1 MDKRKAIVIAVV
13 LFLLIGLGTFVFA
26 NPSEERLDGNDTG
39 ITDNGNN
46 NEVDGENTD
55 GEEETE
61 QPAEETEDD
70 DVISVIDDGNDNTG
84 NGNSGNGNSGSS
96 NNNNN
101 NGNGN
106 NNENNNN
113 KNNNNNNGGS
123 TEEDNSAYL
132 AALAALEKAEASY
145 LQGDLDAANDLISD
159 LADGSDK
166 KGLVD
171 RANALQNVIDV
182 ETLVKNLQ
190 NQVNV
195 AENIDNVNSAR
206 DYRANEDIINKVN
219 NLADSSKK
227 EELKGI
233 LSEVA
238 VILDDTKAP
247 GISGI
252 DNGVVTAL
260 DVALTVDETN
270 VTVLVNGEEKT
281 LDEIKNITEHGTYKV
296 IVTDQAYNAT
306 TIEFTIDK
314 KLPEFNVESGTHS
327 ENAMEIVVTDDTF
340 DYMNVTNQDTGV
352 TEKYTTSII
361 TLEDEATYHIYA
373 FDKAGNYQE
382 LWVAID
388 KNPPTINV
396 AGTNVDGYFRDE
408 EVTLTVFDKFLTEVT
423 VNGETFDKDDF
434 TYANNNENA
443 TLTKTYTA
451 EGKYEVVAKDKFGH
465 VTTYTFVIDQ
475 TAPALKGIENGGVYK
490 EAILEIIEENLGTAE
505 IRKENGRWEDFTSGY
520 KVSESGTY
528 SVKII
533 DKAYNK
539 LEITFTIDADA
550 PEGYN
555 VGILNVT
562 HYRENNSHL
571 DYAKVDD
578 EIRIMVYFKE
588 QLATLPT
595 LVLNGVELENEFF
608 YAEDSSNVA
617 NSEYVYMVDVKLTQ
631 EVIDQIGLTDGIINF
646 AIKGYADALG
656 NVGAELTNANILEN
670 ANYPSVEFDS
680 VKPVLNFNNGMITS
694 SFTVEVTEDNFD
706 YMIVKPL
713 GGTEVKVT
721 EKTYEISGNEDN
733 LRYEITVYDKAG
745 NVSDYRSIY
754 LDNQPPVLTATGYN
768 GSDVPVE
775 NGKSYQKVTVN
786 ITDGSLKKVVL
797 LNEDGSEKEVLK
809 TFDDNYVTE
818 KMVYEET
825 FGDEGT
831 YTIKGVDRNN
841 QEVSITFTIDKT
853 APKRSAA
860 NILEYNADNNL
871 GTYYVKTGDTI
882 HAYVSFDE
890 PLAENPTIVFVNDGK
905 EYAATRVDQLLP
917 DALTGKYIYNA
928 YYEVNETDMI
938 DGEVTFKVTNIKDE
952 AGNTTEVTE
961 VTNGHHVY
969 IDRTLIKE
977 NWLYF
982 LSANTANRKVVGN
995 GQNLIVEAVFDEEF
1009 TSVPKVKIGKGQYA
1023 DLSCEWMDEEDGWSS
1038 RKFVCRNSIITLD
1051 NELAKLE
1058 NNQIIP
1064 IEVTN
1069 IVDLAGNETV
1079 LTNENIKETAEYGE
1093 VTFDGKA
1100 PEYVTLR
1107 LLKIEPEYGT
1117 YAKLGEKIR
1126 IIVNFDDVTLAV
1138 APTIRLGN
1146 DNNYIIKTMAYDENM
1161 KSYTLNYDIIDTEL
1175 PEGEL
1180 EIQIYGYADEAG
1192 NGGATLTNANINHE
1206 TQNKV
1211 IIDRESPKMDLSKIS
1226 STFEVGVDTY
1236 VYPQPGVVTDNV
1248 DGNISFG
1255 EVHMQWF
1262 KKNDDGSKGEVTT
1275 CFGGDNWN
1283 TGLTNCDLGTY
1294 IVTYRVSDKAGNESY
1309 LEKEIIVQDTTD
1321 AVIKPDREDVTNFVQ
1336 GEDIYTETGTV
1347 SDNYDN
1353 IDFSDINIDYYLK
1366 DNDGNE
1372 TKQPEFKLG
1381 SDLSDI
1387 PAGIYR
1393 IHYWYSDSAGNES
1406 ELSKIFNLKN
1416 MQAIEKVLDLVDDAK
1431 KVMNDSSI
1439 DKTLQQHAIDY
1450 ALQEANKL
1458 PNFEEKLLFIT
1469 ELNELQSVMNNN
1481 RKYDEILGY
1490 YNKINEYLVEKDYTS
1505 AQKYIDIVKQQLSNL
1520 NNYEVEKENIL
1531 TGVNNFQTTINNN
1544 KKYEEILGYYNKI
1557 NEYLIAKDYTSAQK
1571 YIDIVKQQLPNL
1583 QNYETEK
1590 QNILTGVNNF
1600 QATINNNKKYEEILD
1615 YYNKISEYLIVG
1627 DYESAQKYIDI
1638 VKQQLPN
1645 LQNYE
1650 TEKQNISNKIEEFQK
1665 QLNSLKQA

>member
-46 NEVDGENTD
+46 NDVDGENTD

-61 QPAEETEDD
+61 QPEEEPEEDE
-70 DVISVIDDGNDNTG
+70 VISVIDDGSNNTG
-84 NGNSGNGNSGSS
+84 NENSGNGNGGSS
-96 NNNNN
+96 NNNNGN
-101 NGNGN
+101 NENNNN

-113 KNNNNNNGGS
+113 NNDE
-123 TEEDNSAYL
+123 TPEEDNSAYL

-166 KGLVD
+166 QGLVD

-190 NQVNV
+190 NQVNA
-195 AENIDNVNSAR
+195 AENMDNVNSAR

-238 VILDDTKAP
+238 VILDDTTAP
-247 GISGI
+247 GIRGI
-252 DNGVVTAL
+252 D
-260 DVALTVDETN
+260 
-270 VTVLVNGEEKT
+270 
-281 LDEIKNITEHGTYKV
+281 
-296 IVTDQAYNAT
+296 
-306 TIEFTIDK
+306 
-314 KLPEFNVESGTHS
+314 
-327 ENAMEIVVTDDTF
+327 
-340 DYMNVTNQDTGV
+340 
-352 TEKYTTSII
+352 
-361 TLEDEATYHIYA
+361 
-373 FDKAGNYQE
+373 
-382 LWVAID
+382 
-388 KNPPTINV
+388 
-396 AGTNVDGYFRDE
+396 
-408 EVTLTVFDKFLTEVT
+408 
-423 VNGETFDKDDF
+423 
-434 TYANNNENA
+434 
-443 TLTKTYTA
+443 
-451 EGKYEVVAKDKFGH
+451 
-465 VTTYTFVIDQ
+465 
-475 TAPALKGIENGGVYK
+475 NGGVYK
-490 EAILEIIEENLGTAE
+490 EAILEIVEENLHTAE

-528 SVKII
+528 YVKII

-617 NSEYVYMVDVKLTQ
+617 NSEYVYMADVKLTQ

-656 NVGAELTNANILEN
+656 NVGAELTNANISED

-713 GGTEVKVT
+713 NGEEIKVT
-721 EKTYEISGNEDN
+721 EKSYEIRGDADN

-775 NGKSYQKVTVN
+775 NGKSYQKVHVKF
-786 ITDGSLKKVVL
+786 TDGSLKKVVL

-809 TFDDNYVTE
+809 TEDDNHYLE
-818 KMVYEET
+818 KLVYEKT
-825 FGDEGT
+825 FEEEGT
-831 YTIKGVDRNN
+831 YIVRAIDRNN
-841 QEVSITFTIDKT
+841 QKTTITFTIDKT
-853 APKRSAA
+853 APKRTSA

-871 GTYYVKTGDTI
+871 RTYYVKTGDTI

-1009 TSVPKVKIGKGQYA
+1009 TSVPKVKIGEGQYA

-1051 NELAKLE
+1051 NKLAKLK

-1079 LTNENIKETAEYGE
+1079 LTNENIKETAEYGK

-1100 PEYVTLR
+1100 PEYGTLR

-1192 NGGATLTNANINHE
+1192 NIGATLTNANINHE

-1236 VYPQPGVVTDNV
+1236 VYPQPGVVTDNI

-1262 KKNDDGSKGEVTT
+1262 KKTADGEKEETT

-1294 IVTYRVSDKAGNESY
+1294 IVTYRVSDKAGNQAY
-1309 LEKEIIVQDTTD
+1309 VEKEIILQDTTPT
-1321 AVIKPDREDVTNFVQ
+1321 VIKPDRADETNFIQ
-1336 GEDIYTETGTV
+1336 GQDIYTETGIAY
-1347 SDNYDN
+1347 DNYDD
-1353 IDFSDINIDYYLK
+1353 IDFSDVNIDYYLK

-1393 IHYWYSDSAGNES
+1393 INYWYRDSSGKKS
-1406 ELSKIFNLKN
+1406 ELDKIFYLKN
-1416 MQAIEKVLDLVDDAK
+1416 MQTIEKVSALVDAAK
-1431 KVMNDSSI
+1431 KSMNDSNI
-1439 DKTLQQHAIDY
+1439 DKATQQHAIDY

-1458 PNFEEKLLFIT
+1458 PNFEEKLLFVT